1 MPYEDD
7 RAGLDALITITGQRL
22 VEEFR
27 RQMSPPTDKPLPLP
41 PFVQNPAGTPRKLI
55 VAIDGSSIY
64 STIPG
69 ALPCTEVGV
78 VSLGLLIIDLNK
90 LNNLPRLPQSG
101 ATNPRHLRQTEQ
113 TESLAV
119 ALPGRNSAKAD
130 GTTPKIWFRQI
141 LNTELG
147 QTDFGGENLAETLY
161 ELIHRGDNPKIGYC
175 PNELCKAPNL
185 DLPKPNTTQQ
195 CPQCNKDIFTTD
207 GLRIH
212 EDFREN
218 ASVTE
223 CHSRVMNI
231 LEMLTLINILR
242 YLASSEKGLRVIANT
257 AFIMDGPLAAF
268 GTIAVLARAI
278 KNQLNEIQNILD
290 KQRPGDHLLILSGVK
305 TGTFVDHAAELDH
318 APQPDKRIPIN
329 SHWLP
334 NDEYIRTHIVAK
346 NDSNSHPWGRDTYYG
361 RPLIVKTSGGQR
373 LVLNIA
379 QPESKSD
386 AVLTDQPSPLA
397 LADAIATINPLGM
410 DPNQLMPLRRVH
422 SHAAIPLRAGTDL
435 IESLAP

>member
-41 PFVQNPAGTPRKLI
+41 PFVQNPAGTQRKLI

-113 TESLAV
+113 TKSLAV
-119 ALPGRNSAKAD
+119 VLPGRNSVKAN
-130 GTTPKIWFRQI
+130 GITPKNWFRQI
-141 LNTELG
+141 INTELAKAH
-147 QTDFGGENLAETLY
+147 FGGETLSETLY
-161 ELIHRGDNPKIGYC
+161 QLISRGSNPTIGYC
-175 PNELCKAPNL
+175 PNELCDNKNL
-185 DLPKPNTTQQ
+185 KLPTPGSID
-195 CPQCNKDIFTTD
+195 QCNECKEDIFTTD

-212 EDFREN
+212 EAFQEN
-218 ASVTE
+218 DSAVE

-231 LEMLTLINILR
+231 LEMLTLINALR
-242 YLASSEKGLRVIANT
+242 YLEKSEEGLRAIGNI

-268 GTIAVLARAI
+268 GTIAVLALAI
-278 KNQLNEIQNILD
+278 KQELKRIQD
-290 KQRPGDHLLILSGVK
+290 KLSEDRPGDKLLVLSGVK
-305 TGTFVDHAAELDH
+305 TGPFVEHAAELDR
-318 APQPDKRIPIN
+318 APEPNKRIQLS

-334 NDEYIRTHIVAK
+334 DNHYIQTHIVAK
-346 NDSNSHPWGRDTYYG
+346 SGENSHPWGRDTYYG
-361 RPLIVKTSGGQR
+361 RPVVVKTNGGQR

-379 QPESKSD
+379 QPEASD
-386 AVLTDQPSPLA
+386 GALLTEEPPPIA
-397 LADAIATINPLGM
+397 LGDAIATINPLGM
-410 DPNQLMPLRRVH
+410 GANQLLPLRRVH